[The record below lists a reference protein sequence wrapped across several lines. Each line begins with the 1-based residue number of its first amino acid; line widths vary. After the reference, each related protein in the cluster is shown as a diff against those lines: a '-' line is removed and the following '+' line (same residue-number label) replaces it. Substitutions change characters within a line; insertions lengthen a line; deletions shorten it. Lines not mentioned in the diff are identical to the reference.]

1 MLCHRPI
8 LGITTIKAA
17 RKHIVRS
24 KPCMKKNVR
33 TMWMVIATAASIANP
48 VKAALLNVFV

>member
-33 TMWMVIATAASIANP
+33 TIWMVIATAASIANP